1 MSNKG
6 IGYGTGAYLLWCIF
20 PVYFK
25 ALHSV
30 PALEIMF
37 HRVVWCLVFLGFLI
51 WTKKEW
57 RSLLAEVAKPRV
69 LLIYSLAALLLALNW
84 LLYIYGVNSDQVVE
98 TSLGYFINPLL
109 SVALG
114 VVLLRERLRPAQWLP
129 VGMAAL
135 GVIYLTA
142 HYGHLPWIALG
153 LATSFGLYGLMK
165 KVAPLGAM
173 YGLTLETAL
182 LFLPALG
189 YLLFIE
195 ARGGGAFVHAGW
207 GITLLLALAGPVT
220 AVPLLM
226 FASAAR
232 SIPLYMV
239 GILQFIAPTGQFLLG
254 VLLYHEPFTP
264 ERLVGFSVI
273 WAALA
278 FYWLEGIW
286 VNRRLVLRQA

>member
-195 ARGGGAFVHAGW
+195 ARGGGALVHAGW

>member
-286 VNRRLVLRQA
+286 VNRRLALSQA